1 MLVKKCKFTMGQKC
15 EIDWSKNVK
24 LIWSKNVKLR
34 WVKCRIN
41 MGFHIKKIVFPKCSN
56 KTWMTFQVL

>member
-15 EIDWSKNVK
+15 EID
-24 LIWSKNVKLR
+24 WSKNVKLR

>member
-1 MLVKKCKFTMGQKC
+1 MGQKC

>member
-1 MLVKKCKFTMGQKC
+1 MGQKC
-15 EIDWSKNVK
+15 EIDWSKNVKLIWSKNVK